1 MTTRPVTDS
10 APSDTVQAPPTAR
23 LAFRLPAPIA
33 NAGFFVVSLAILVLI
48 WTLLAAVRTDLPR
61 PAVIGVALAE
71 LFARPW
77 YQDGPNDQGILNL
90 LLSSLTRVFSGF
102 AIGAV
107 IAVPLGIL
115 MGSVPIF
122 KRILDPIVQLMRPV
136 SPLAWF
142 PIGLTLMSKA
152 EPATVFIIA
161 VTALWPTIINTSF
174 GVSGLPADYKNVARV
189 FNFTPAQYVMRVLLP
204 YALPHIVT
212 GMRISFGIAWMV
224 IVAAEML
231 SGKSGI
237 GFYAWDAWNAG
248 NLAHVVCA
256 ILIIG
261 VTGFLFDQLFN
272 LAQKKVTHA

>member
-1 MTTRPVTDS
+1 MTTRPAGRT
-10 APSDTVQAPPTAR
+10 AQPQPTPPRPAAR
-23 LAFRLPAPIA
+23 VPAPVQ
-33 NAGFFVVSLAILVLI
+33 NALYFLLSLALLVLV
-48 WTLLAAVRTDLPR
+48 WTMLTALRRDLPS
-61 PAVIGVALAE
+61 PAVIGASLAE

-77 YQDGPNDQGILNL
+77 YDDGPNDQGILNL

-107 IAVPLGIL
+107 IAVPVGIL
-115 MGSVPIF
+115 MGSVPVF
-122 KRILDPIVQLMRPV
+122 RRILDPVVQLMRPV

-161 VTALWPTIINTSF
+161 ITALWPTIINTSF
-174 GVSGLPADYKNVARV
+174 GVSGLPADYRNVARV
-189 FNFTPAQYVMRVLLP
+189 FNFSPAQYVTRVLLP

-272 LAQKKVTHA
+272 LVQKKVSHA

>member
-1 MTTRPVTDS
+1 MTTRPAGRT
-10 APSDTVQAPPTAR
+10 AQPQPTPPRPAAR
-23 LAFRLPAPIA
+23 VPAPVQ
-33 NAGFFVVSLAILVLI
+33 NALYFLLSLALLVLV
-48 WTLLAAVRTDLPR
+48 WTMLTALRRDLPS
-61 PAVIGVALAE
+61 PAVIGASLAE

-77 YQDGPNDQGILNL
+77 YNDGPNDQGILNL

-107 IAVPLGIL
+107 IAVPVGIL
-115 MGSVPIF
+115 MGSVPVF
-122 KRILDPIVQLMRPV
+122 RRILDPVVQLMRPV

-161 VTALWPTIINTSF
+161 ITALWPTIINTSF
-174 GVSGLPADYKNVARV
+174 GVSGLPADYRNVARV
-189 FNFTPAQYVMRVLLP
+189 FNFSPAQYVTRVLLP

-272 LAQKKVTHA
+272 LVQKKVSHA

>member
-1 MTTRPVTDS
+1 MTTRPAGRTAQPQPTPPRPAARV
-10 APSDTVQAPPTAR
+10 PVPVQ
-23 LAFRLPAPIA
+23 
-33 NAGFFVVSLAILVLI
+33 NALYFLLSLALLVLV
-48 WTLLAAVRTDLPR
+48 WTMLTALRRDLPS
-61 PAVIGVALAE
+61 PAVIGASLAE

-77 YQDGPNDQGILNL
+77 YDDGPNDQGILNL

-107 IAVPLGIL
+107 IAVPVGIL
-115 MGSVPIF
+115 MGSVPVF
-122 KRILDPIVQLMRPV
+122 RRILDPVVQLMRPV

-161 VTALWPTIINTSF
+161 ITALWPTIINTSF
-174 GVSGLPADYKNVARV
+174 GVSGLPADYRNVARV
-189 FNFTPAQYVMRVLLP
+189 FNFSPAQYVTRVLLP

-272 LAQKKVTHA
+272 AVQKKVSHA

>member
-1 MTTRPVTDS
+1 MTTRPATTL
-10 APSDTVQAPPTAR
+10 APSAAR
-23 LAFRLPAPIA
+23 PAFRLPAPVV
-33 NAGFFVVSLAILVLI
+33 NAGYFLASLLLLVLI
-48 WTLLAAVRTDLPR
+48 WTLLAALRTDLPR
-61 PAVIGVALAE
+61 PAVIGATLVQ

-77 YQDGPNDQGILNL
+77 YNDGPGSVGILNL
-90 LLSSLTRVFSGF
+90 LLSSLVRVFSGF
-102 AIGAV
+102 AIGAM
-107 IAVPLGIL
+107 IAVPVGIL
-115 MGSVPIF
+115 TGSVPVF

-161 VTALWPTIINTSF
+161 ITALWPTIINTSF

-189 FNFTPAQYVMRVLLP
+189 FNFTPAQYVTRVLLP
-204 YALPHIVT
+204 YALPHIIT

-248 NLAHVVCA
+248 NLSQVVCA

-261 VTGFLFDQLFN
+261 VTGFLFDQVFN
-272 LAQKKVTHA
+272 VIQKKVTHV

>member
-1 MTTRPVTDS
+1 MTTRPATTLV
-10 APSDTVQAPPTAR
+10 PTAR
-23 LAFRLPAPIA
+23 PPFRLPVAVA
-33 NAGFFVVSLAILVLI
+33 NAGYFALSLLALVLI
-48 WTLLAAVRTDLPR
+48 WELLAALRTDLPK
-61 PAVIGVALAE
+61 PAVIGAALVE
-71 LFARPW
+71 LFSRPW
-77 YQDGPNDQGILNL
+77 YNDGPNDQGIMNL

-102 AIGAV
+102 AIGAI
-107 IAVPLGIL
+107 IAVPVGIL
-115 MGSVPIF
+115 TGSVPVF
-122 KRILDPIVQLMRPV
+122 RRILDPIVQLMRPV

-161 VTALWPTIINTSF
+161 ITALWPTIINTSF

-261 VTGFLFDQLFN
+261 VTGFLFDQVFN
-272 LAQKKVTHA
+272 VIQRKVTHT

>member
-1 MTTRPVTDS
+1 MTTRPTTDAQSVTS
-10 APSDTVQAPPTAR
+10 AVRP
-23 LAFRLPAPIA
+23 AFRVPAPLA
-33 NAGFFVVSLAILVLI
+33 NAGYFLLSLAILLLV
-48 WTLLAAVRTDLPR
+48 WTLLTTVRRDLPT
-61 PAVIGVALAE
+61 PAAIGASLSE

-77 YQDGPNDQGILNL
+77 YNDGPNDQGILNL

-107 IAVPLGIL
+107 VAVPLGIL
-115 MGSVPIF
+115 MGSVPVF

-161 VTALWPTIINTSF
+161 ITALWPTIINTSF

-189 FNFTPAQYVMRVLLP
+189 FNFSPGQYVARVLLP

-261 VTGFLFDQLFN
+261 VTGFCFDQLFN
-272 LAQKKVTHA
+272 LVQKKVTHL